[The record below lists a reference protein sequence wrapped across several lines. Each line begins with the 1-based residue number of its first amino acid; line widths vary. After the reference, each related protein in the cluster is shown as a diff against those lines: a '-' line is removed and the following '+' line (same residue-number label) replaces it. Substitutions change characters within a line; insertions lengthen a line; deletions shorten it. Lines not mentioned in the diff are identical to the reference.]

1 MPLRS
6 IAFLAYFFASS
17 MGTFAYPMAGV
28 ICYIVLY
35 HVYPQTTWWGKALE
49 PFGLRYSF
57 ICGICLLVGA
67 TLNLNRLRFGRR
79 ALHPVELGII
89 LLFLVMVLSTVTGGQ
104 WDIHTEFV
112 LDKMWKVF
120 LFVLVMSHV
129 VTNRRNLWQLTVLLA
144 VLALYLG
151 HEAKN
156 APPGAFTENRLN
168 GIGGPDF
175 RESVGL
181 ALHLLAL
188 LPFVV
193 ILLKQKALW
202 YRALAVLAAT
212 YSVNAVILCRA
223 RAAFLAAIVAG
234 IAALFYVPRRHRL
247 WIGGILVVGLA
258 GGVFLADTYFW
269 NRMVTIFRS
278 GEERDRSAASRIE
291 IWSAAW
297 DMVRD
302 NPLGVG
308 VGQFQARIGDYARS
322 ETLRQ
327 RDAHN
332 TFVLCAGELGF
343 AGLFVYVATLA
354 GAWITLGTLSR
365 KLGELADPGL
375 YRWLIFANRLALIVY
390 IVGGLFTS
398 RFYTEGVWWLILM
411 PVCLTRA
418 VENELKEAADAAAAN
433 VPRTR
438 HTALWLGWQ
447 PEAAT

>member
-17 MGTFAYPMAGV
+17 MTTFAYPMAGV

-67 TLNLNRLRFGRR
+67 TLNLNRLRFGRS
-79 ALHPVELGII
+79 ALHPVEVGLI

-104 WDIHTEFV
+104 WDIRTEFV

-120 LFVLVMSHV
+120 LFVLVMAHV
-129 VTNRRNLWQLTVLLA
+129 VTSRSNLWQLTVLLSA
-144 VLALYLG
+144 LALYLG
-151 HEAKN
+151 HEARN

-193 ILLKQKALW
+193 ILLRQKALW
-202 YRALAVLAAT
+202 YRVLAILAAT
-212 YSVNAVILCRA
+212 YSVNAIILCRA
-223 RAAFLAAIVAG
+223 RAAFVAAIAAG
-234 IAALFYVPRRHRL
+234 LAALFYVPRRHRM
-247 WIGGILVVGLA
+247 WVGSILVVGLM
-258 GGVFLADTYFW
+258 GGIFLADSFFW
-269 NRMVTIFRS
+269 NRMVTIFYS

-291 IWSAAW
+291 IWTAAW
-297 DMVRD
+297 EMLKD

-308 VGQFQARIGDYARS
+308 VGQFEARIGDYGRNEA
-322 ETLRQ
+322 LRH

-343 AGLFVYVATLA
+343 AGLFIYVATLG
-354 GAWITLGTLSR
+354 GAWMTLHGIGR
-365 KLGELADPGL
+365 KTRELADPDI
-375 YRWLIFANRLALIVY
+375 YHWLVFANRLALIVY
-390 IVGGLFTS
+390 TVGGLFTS

-411 PVCLTRA
+411 PVCLTRS
-418 VENELKEAADAAAAN
+418 VENELKAQADAAAASI
-433 VPRTR
+433 PRTR
-438 HTALWLGWQ
+438 STALWLGWR
-447 PEAAT
+447 PGVST